1 MGQPPAHPCTRVPV
15 FLPVASS
22 FAPLHMGLVLLCTYN
37 RPPFIK
43 QASRSVSGRCAHLI
57 RSNSTVSISTWR
69 HAALSQRFRPSPIA
83 ASHTHLTVRAASWAT
98 KFNLRRTSSSSDSDA
113 HEEAAKAA
121 VLEAIKGRQQTD
133 LMLRCT
139 VLDAEGNVKTI
150 SGQFKRSNLCAEH
163 RLNPRDLRKIDSRIP
178 NLVPTILPRREVILV
193 NVLHIRALVKAD
205 AVVLFDT
212 YGSTDSRL
220 HSVFLYHLEVRSSP
234 FVRGVTACHTNF
246 GNALESIFISVVSAL
261 EAEMVFIRNL
271 VGGLLAELEDD
282 INHDK
287 FKRLLHYSRR
297 LTSFQNRVKLVEA
310 AFEETSEIIDFLSF
324 EILDEDLAAMYLTD
338 RKNDVPRQLSDHE
351 ELELLLETFSK
362 QVEEIVNEAENIHGN
377 VQSTQEIVEL
387 ILDSN
392 RNALLALDLKVS
404 IGTMGIGTG
413 ALIAGLFGMN
423 ASFRLLTSRMEELP
437 YAFAGMSVASALIA
451 LLVAWTGL
459 RRLAKIQ
466 KVGLSA
472 SSSKKVKGW
481 LPLSLRQRR
490 PEI

>member
-1 MGQPPAHPCTRVPV
+1 MSLKGSAWGPKLRISPLVKHCRSFPIN
-15 FLPVASS
+15 ASN
-22 FAPLHMGLVLLCTYN
+22 G
-37 RPPFIK
+37 
-43 QASRSVSGRCAHLI
+43 HLNV
-57 RSNSTVSISTWR
+57 RTV
-69 HAALSQRFRPSPIA
+69 
-83 ASHTHLTVRAASWAT
+83 SWAT
-98 KFNLRRTSSSSDSDA
+98 KFNIRPSGFLNDSDA

-133 LMLRCT
+133 LMLRW
-139 VLDAEGNVKTI
+139 NVKTI
-150 SGQFKRSNLCAEH
+150 SGQFKRSDLCTEH

-178 NLVPTILPRREVILV
+178 NLVPTILPRREAILV

-212 YGSTDSRL
+212 YGSSDSRL
-220 HSVFLYHLEVRSSP
+220 HSVFLYHLEHNLKT
-234 FVRGVTACHTNF
+234 RGYGLPYEF
-246 GNALESIFISVVSAL
+246 RALESIFISVVSAL

-282 INHDK
+282 IDHDK

-297 LTSFQNRVKLVEA
+297 LTSFQNRVKLVQA
-310 AFEETSEIIDFLSF
+310 AFEEVLEQ
-324 EILDEDLAAMYLTD
+324 DEDLAAMYLTD
-338 RKNDVPRQLSDHE
+338 RKNDVHRQLSDHE

-362 QVEEIVNEAENIHGN
+362 QVEEMVNEAENIHGN

-404 IGTMGIGTG
+404 IGTMGIGMG

-423 ASFRLLTSRMEELP
+423 LTSHMEDHP
-437 YAFAGMSVASALIA
+437 FAFMGMSVASTLVAVI
-451 LLVAWTGL
+451 VAWTGL

-472 SSSKKVKGW
+472 SSRRRSSGW
-481 LPLSLRQRR
+481 LTLSLRQRR
-490 PEI
+490 PED